1 MSQHNHKGNDLMDIK
16 SVLVIG
22 AGTMGRGIAQWFAQ
36 HGVSVELV
44 DQHLE
49 MAQASGDL
57 IHSSWDKLLAKDKF
71 DQSEVQSFKKNLTI
85 VEMSDHKIDHDLVIE
100 AIVENLEIK
109 KKVFARLDEI
119 MSEHTILSSNTS
131 SIPITKMAKD
141 LSKSRKEK
149 FLGLHF
155 FNPATIMKLVEIIET
170 PWVTKDCV
178 NSLYDWFE
186 RFGKKPAICKDS
198 PGFIV
203 NRVARNFYGESFLR
217 LENYNQDQIS
227 EIDRV
232 MKNVGGFRM
241 GPFELMDLIGIDVNY
256 DVTQSVWNAYYNE
269 PRFRPHKIQ
278 REMVDSGRIGR
289 KVKEGFYRYE

>member
-1 MSQHNHKGNDLMDIK
+1 MNIN

-22 AGTMGRGIAQWFAQ
+22 AGTMGRGIAQWFCQ
-36 HGVSVELV
+36 HGVRVELV

-57 IHSSWDKLLAKDKF
+57 IHSSWDKLHSKAKF
-71 DQSEVQSFKKNLTI
+71 DADEIKAFKKNLRI
-85 VEMSDHKIDHDLVIE
+85 VDMMEHQIDHDLVIE
-100 AIVENLEIK
+100 AIVENLNIK
-109 KKVFARLDEI
+109 CQVFNRLDEV
-119 MSEHTILSSNTS
+119 MKESTIFASNTS

-141 LSKSRKEK
+141 LSKTRREN

-170 PWVTKDCV
+170 PWSKKDIAHG
-178 NSLYDWFE
+178 LYDWFE
-186 RFGKKPAICKDS
+186 RYGKKPALCKDS

-203 NRVARNFYGESFLR
+203 NRVARNFYGESFHR
-217 LENYNQDQIS
+217 LENYDKDQVE

-256 DVTQSVWNAYYNE
+256 DVTQSVWASYYYE

>member
-1 MSQHNHKGNDLMDIK
+1 MNIK

-22 AGTMGRGIAQWFAQ
+22 AGTMGRGIAQWFCQ
-36 HGVSVELV
+36 HGITVELV

-49 MAQASGDL
+49 FAQNAMDL
-57 IHSSWDKLLAKDKF
+57 IHGSWDKLQAKEKF
-71 DQSEVQSFKKNLTI
+71 DDAEVTAFKKNLAVCDI
-85 VEMSDHKIDHDLVIE
+85 SQHRKDHNLVIE
-100 AIVENLEIK
+100 AIIEDLNIK
-109 KKVFARLDEI
+109 KELFKRLDDCMDKE
-119 MSEHTILSSNTS
+119 TILASNTS

-141 LSKSRKEK
+141 LSPDRKEK

-155 FNPATIMKLVEIIET
+155 FNPATIMKLVEIIEST
-170 PWVTKDCV
+170 WTNKDITHG
-178 NSLYDWFE
+178 LYDWFD
-186 RFGKKPAICKDS
+186 RYGKEPAICKDS

-203 NRVARNFYGESFLR
+203 NRVARNFYGETMHR
-217 LENYNQDQIS
+217 LENFDPAQVE
-227 EIDRV
+227 EIDNV

-256 DVTQSVWNAYYNE
+256 DVTNSVWNAYYNE

-289 KVKEGFYRYE
+289 KVKEGFYKYE

>member
-1 MSQHNHKGNDLMDIK
+1 MNIK

-22 AGTMGRGIAQWFAQ
+22 AGTMGRGIAQWFSQ
-36 HGVSVELV
+36 HGVRVELV

-57 IHSSWDKLLAKDKF
+57 IYSSWDKLASKGKF
-71 DQSEVQSFKKNLTI
+71 DAQEIAAFKKNLNI
-85 VEMSDHKIDHDLVIE
+85 VEMEKHQIDHDLVIE

-119 MSEHTILSSNTS
+119 MSKETILSSNTS

-141 LSKSRKEK
+141 LSKDRRES

-170 PWVTKDCV
+170 PWSKKETAHA
-178 NSLYDWFE
+178 LYDWFE
-186 RFGKKPAICKDS
+186 RFGKKPALCKDS

-203 NRVARNFYGESFLR
+203 NRVARNYYGESLHR
-217 LENYNQDQIS
+217 LENYNHEQIS

-232 MKNVGGFRM
+232 MTNVGGFRM